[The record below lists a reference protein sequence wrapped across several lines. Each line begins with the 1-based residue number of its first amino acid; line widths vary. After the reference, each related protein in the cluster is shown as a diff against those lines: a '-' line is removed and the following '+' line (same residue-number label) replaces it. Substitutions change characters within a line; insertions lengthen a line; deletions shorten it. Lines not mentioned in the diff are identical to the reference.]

1 MNPLR
6 LALLLFI
13 LFVSPVLLFAQAANQ
28 QGEFYQITIYHF
40 ASSEQQALV
49 DQYLKDAYLP
59 ALHRQ
64 QVKQVGVFTA
74 MSNDTAA
81 DKRLY
86 VVIPLKSTTSMA
98 ELAGALEKDDQYL
111 ANAKPY
117 QDAGYKSPPYT
128 RMEKILLKS
137 FPLAPSLIVPKLTS
151 ANTEKVYELR
161 SYESATEKLF
171 ENKVK
176 MFNEGGEIDLFRE
189 LNFNAVFYASV
200 IAGARMPNLMY
211 MTSFE
216 NMESRN
222 AHWKS
227 FVDSPVWKKI
237 SGDPYYSGNMTGL
250 QSIFLRPTAYSDY

>member
-6 LALLLFI
+6 FALLIFI
-13 LFVSPVLLFAQAANQ
+13 CIASPVLAFTQAANQ

-40 ASSEQQALV
+40 ANAEQQALI
-49 DQYLKDAYLP
+49 DQYLKDAYLL

-64 QVKQVGVFTA
+64 QIKQVGVFTA

-81 DKRLY
+81 DKRVY
-86 VVIPLKSTTSMA
+86 VILPIKSTTTIT

-117 QDAGYKSPPYT
+117 QDAGYKSPAYT

-137 FPLAPSLIVPKLTS
+137 FPLAPSLVVPKLKS

-161 SYESATEKLF
+161 SYESPTEKLF
-171 ENKVK
+171 ESKVK
-176 MFNEGGEIDLFRE
+176 MFNEGGEIALFKE

-200 IAGARMPNLMY
+200 IAGSRMPNLMY

-216 NMESRN
+216 NMADRD

-227 FVDSPVWKKI
+227 FSDAPAWKKLLAMPEYQNNVSRNEI
-237 SGDPYYSGNMTGL
+237 N
-250 QSIFLRPTAYSDY
+250 FLRATAYSDY

>member
-13 LFVSPVLLFAQAANQ
+13 LFASPVLSFAQAANQ

-40 ASSEQQALV
+40 ASSEQQALI

-64 QVKQVGVFTA
+64 QIKQVGVFTA

-81 DKRLY
+81 DKRIY
-86 VVIPLKSTTSMA
+86 VIIPLKSTTSMA

-117 QDAGYKSPPYT
+117 QDAGYKTAPYT

-137 FPLAPSLIVPKLTS
+137 FPLAPSLIVPKLKS
-151 ANTEKVYELR
+151 APTEKVYELR

-200 IAGARMPNLMY
+200 IAGSRMPNLMY

-216 NMESRN
+216 NMADRD

-227 FVDSPVWKKI
+227 FFDAPAWKKVSAMPEYQNNVSRNEI
-237 SGDPYYSGNMTGL
+237 N
-250 QSIFLRPTAYSDY
+250 FLRATAYSDF